1 MVNNG
6 GMEPT
11 AEQKPTLGKREGRSP
26 RDMAMSLLI
35 LLIPIALLLTFYR
48 VVLGGDEPVRVDP
61 TSAIQQARSA
71 AVFPVAEPAGLGD
84 DWIVTAATFRRAED
98 GATLRLGYLDPDDDS
113 VLLVQ
118 SSVSADTLVPTE
130 LGKEG
135 RRTGTFRDDAQSW
148 LRYEGRPGEVSLVL
162 VQQGRTIIVVGKT
175 AAKNVEE
182 LAGALF

>member
-1 MVNNG
+1 MV

-26 RDMAMSLLI
+26 RDMAMSLSI
-35 LLIPIALLLTFYR
+35 LLVPIALLLVFYR
-48 VVLGGDEPVRVDP
+48 VVLGGDDPVKVDP
-61 TSAIQQARSA
+61 SSAVQEARSA
-71 AVFPVAEPAGLGD
+71 AIFPVAVPAGLGD
-84 DWIVTAATFRRAED
+84 DWVVTAASFRRAED
-98 GATLRLGYLDPDDDS
+98 GATLRLGYVDPDDDS

-130 LGKEG
+130 LGTEG

-162 VQQGRTIIVVGKT
+162 VQQGRTIIVVGRT
-175 AAKNVEE
+175 AEKNVEE
-182 LAGALF
+182 LAAALF

>member
-1 MVNNG
+1 
-6 GMEPT
+6 
-11 AEQKPTLGKREGRSP
+11 
-26 RDMAMSLLI
+26 MAMSLLI

-61 TSAIQQARSA
+61 SSAIQQARSA
-71 AVFPVAEPAGLGD
+71 AAFPVAEPAGLGD
-84 DWIVTAATFRRAED
+84 DWIVTAATFQRAED

-118 SSVSADTLVPTE
+118 SSVSADTLVPAE

-135 RRTGTFRDDAQSW
+135 RRTGTFRDEAQSW

-162 VQQGRTIIVVGKT
+162 VEQGRTIIVVGRT
-175 AAKNVEE
+175 AAENIEE
-182 LAGALF
+182 LAAALF